1 MSNNKKNKETLSMPL
16 DPIATEEMR
25 KIWES
30 NISLAE
36 KVKLTHEYFD
46 KQATSSNKEKINTM
60 KNLEI
65 VKEVAKGYNKLDSA
79 IIEAIASNEIIYE
92 SQWVINSINGSKEVF
107 SYLAHKFEIIKK
119 SATEI
124 HAELAYFGEEPCIV
138 LAQNSKENPVATIRI
153 KIENNKITRIDICQ
167 IPHWNDTVRTNEY
180 PN

>member
-65 VKEVAKGYNKLDSA
+65 VKEVAKGYNKLDYC
-79 IIEAIASNEIIYE
+79 NY
-92 SQWVINSINGSKEVF
+92 
-107 SYLAHKFEIIKK
+107 
-119 SATEI
+119 
-124 HAELAYFGEEPCIV
+124 
-138 LAQNSKENPVATIRI
+138 
-153 KIENNKITRIDICQ
+153 
-167 IPHWNDTVRTNEY
+167 
-180 PN
+180 